1 MLKLFTVRGSL
12 CILEVTVGTIIRI
25 VNKDFAKIEV
35 IFHDFTITKSISKT
49 LRKINLNFVRLDF
62 HKNKDK
68 TIIIITI
75 LQVITIEIY
84 NILKSQHSQPHN
96 QSQLSIK
103 SHGSQIKR
111 SKAGH

>member
-35 IFHDFTITKSISKT
+35 IFHDFTITKSI
-49 LRKINLNFVRLDF
+49 RKINLNFVRLDF

-84 NILKSQHSQPHN
+84 IKILLCSVY
-96 QSQLSIK
+96 
-103 SHGSQIKR
+103 
-111 SKAGH
+111 